1 MNRTLTRLVLSCIVH
16 VIRLCTDLVQVRL
29 RIVSLYVVTKSAV
42 ITVYIVTVFLLC
54 TGEVATSESSSN
66 LGWIVSWSMPDSITD
81 YGLDKYQFIIDYW
94 TDYDAESDTVLA
106 TDVMDST
113 AQGRIYFEYGPVAT
127 DSIRYSF
134 TVRTYIPSNPVGQQ
148 VSEARDT
155 LSGLLLNWSMGA
167 EVTLMKMRGDSV
179 DVLAVYLPY
188 GPWNLQWFTIRPD
201 TVEAWFEY
209 DFVMDGHIDISD
221 FSYFGQGY
229 GSIYDLSD
237 LSIFGAMYEKQALLR
252 YEARRAE

>member
-1 MNRTLTRLVLSCIVH
+1 MNRTLTLWRL
-16 VIRLCTDLVQVRL
+16 
-29 RIVSLYVVTKSAV
+29 VSLYTVTKITV
-42 ITVYIVTVFLLC
+42 ITVYIVTVLLFC
-54 TGEVATSESSSN
+54 AGEGATQDSSSN
-66 LGWIVSWSMPDSITD
+66 LGWIVSWNMPDSITD
-81 YGLDKYQFIIDYW
+81 YGLEKYQFIVHYW
-94 TDYDAESDTVLA
+94 TDYGAESDTVLA

-113 AQGRIYFEYGPVAT
+113 AQGRIYFVYGPCAT

-155 LSGLLLNWSMGA
+155 LSGLLLNWSMGV
-167 EVTLMKMRGDSV
+167 EVTMLKLRGDSI

-188 GPWNLQWFTIRPD
+188 GPWNLWWQSIRPD

-209 DFVMDGHIDISD
+209 DFVMDGYINLSD
-221 FSYFGQGY
+221 FSYFGSGY

-237 LSIFGAMYEKQALLR
+237 FSVFCAMYRKQALLR